1 VYHRFEVTGRNR
13 VRECCI
19 ECVKLLCK
27 LTRTPPHATLEEV
40 LPRVSPGI
48 EYFICRQCGTR
59 WVRDLSRPLQAWEM
73 A

>member
-1 VYHRFEVTGRNR
+1 MYDLRRDEENR

-48 EYFICRQCGTR
+48 EYFTCRQCGTR
-59 WVRDLSRPLQAWEM
+59 WVRDMSRPLQAWEM